1 MALSWSGLNWFQ
13 KFAVASASGFMP
25 RQAQPALLASGQG
38 LHFSMSSDLDISSG
52 SSSIGIDEAYP
63 SGTEKKPPR
72 EGQESSV
79 AGTRSMGQTPDTTEP
94 AENSAKENRAHI
106 VVVGNQKGGSGKS
119 TTTMHL
125 ITALLAS
132 GAKVASIDL
141 DARQGTLTRYIE
153 NRKSYIERTGVS
165 LPVST
170 HRAIEPSTVQSV
182 DVAQAHDA
190 RAVDHAIEDLAK
202 RHDFVVIDT
211 PGTDNFLS
219 RVGHSYSDTL
229 ITPLNDSFV
238 DLDVLATID
247 PESLAMTRP
256 SKYAE
261 MVFQVKMQKARRDK
275 SNRTFDWVVMRN
287 RLGQLDSRNQRA
299 VNEAITKLSS
309 RIGFRVVPGF
319 SERVIFRELFL
330 DGLTLLDLRSEG
342 VDVRINMSHVA
353 ARQEVR
359 ALMSAIGLE
368 NRAAVLD

>member
-1 MALSWSGLNWFQ
+1 MTSDVDNPTKDPAQTAGQ
-13 KFAVASASGFMP
+13 PTVTATRTTVSAERATPPGTAE
-25 RQAQPALLASGQG
+25 R
-38 LHFSMSSDLDISSG
+38 SSDV
-52 SSSIGIDEAYP
+52 P
-63 SGTEKKPPR
+63 
-72 EGQESSV
+72 V
-79 AGTRSMGQTPDTTEP
+79 APV
-94 AENSAKENRAHI
+94 AHAHI

-132 GAKVASIDL
+132 GATVASIDL

-153 NRKSYIERTGVS
+153 NRKTFMERKNIA
-165 LPVST
+165 LPMPT
-170 HRAIEPSTVQSV
+170 HRAIEPSGVQSV

-190 RAVDHAIEDLAK
+190 RAVEHAVQDLSR
-202 RHDFVVIDT
+202 RHDFIVIDT

-238 DLDVLATID
+238 DLDVLATVH
-247 PESLAMTRP
+247 PETYAMTRP

-299 VNEAITKLSS
+299 MDEALTKLSS

-330 DGLTLLDLRSEG
+330 DGLTLLDLRTEG
-342 VDVRINMSHVA
+342 IDVRMSMSHVA
-353 ARQEVR
+353 ARHEVR
-359 ALMSAIGLE
+359 ALMAAIGLE
-368 NRAAVLD
+368 GRAAMIR

>member
-1 MALSWSGLNWFQ
+1 MPNNYDNTPDKPTAQTVAMADSQEFLTLPLS
-13 KFAVASASGFMP
+13 
-25 RQAQPALLASGQG
+25 
-38 LHFSMSSDLDISSG
+38 SMSSN
-52 SSSIGIDEAYP
+52 EA
-63 SGTEKKPPR
+63 
-72 EGQESSV
+72 V
-79 AGTRSMGQTPDTTEP
+79 AATS
-94 AENSAKENRAHI
+94 RAHV

-132 GAKVASIDL
+132 GARVASVDL

-153 NRKSYIERTGVS
+153 NRRAYMDRKGVT
-165 LPVST
+165 LPLPT
-170 HRAIEPSTVQSV
+170 HRAIEPSKVQSF
-182 DVAQAHDA
+182 DVAHAHDA
-190 RAVDHAIEDLAK
+190 RAVDGAIEDLAR
-202 RHDFVVIDT
+202 RHDFVVVDT

-229 ITPLNDSFV
+229 ITPLNDSFI
-238 DLDVLATID
+238 DLDVLATVN
-247 PESLAMTRP
+247 PETYAMTRP

-275 SNRTFDWVVMRN
+275 SNRTFNWVVMRN

-299 VNEAITKLSS
+299 MDEAITSLSG
-309 RIGFRVVPGF
+309 RIGFTVVPGF

-330 DGLTLLDLRSEG
+330 DGLTLLDLRTSG
-342 VDVRINMSHVA
+342 VNMKMNMSHVS

-368 NRAAVLD
+368 GRAAMIG